1 MDKKTKTG
9 ILGAL
14 RNEHRKYSVKKEAMR
29 QAMSLTEKGIRGGRL
44 YFCNECGLCFPA
56 KEIQMDHID
65 PVIPVNKSYDTMDWN
80 EIMERMFSPI
90 ENYQCLCRNCHLIKC
105 DEEREDRYANKI

>member
-29 QAMSLTEKGIRGGRL
+29 LAIHPTEKGPRGGNL
-44 YFCNECGLCFPA
+44 YICNHCGLCFKG

-65 PVIPVNKSYDTMDWN
+65 PVIPLNKSYDEMDWN
-80 EIMERMFSPI
+80 EIMSRLFCEL
-90 ENYQCLCRNCHLIKC
+90 ENYQCLCRDCHLIKC
-105 DEEREDRYANKI
+105 AEENEERL